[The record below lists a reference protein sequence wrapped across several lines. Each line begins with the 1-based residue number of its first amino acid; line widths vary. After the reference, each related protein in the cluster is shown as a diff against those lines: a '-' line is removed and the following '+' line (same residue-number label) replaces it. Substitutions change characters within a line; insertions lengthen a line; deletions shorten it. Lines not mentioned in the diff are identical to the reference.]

1 MTRTNLVILTA
12 VLIVSTGG
20 IGGGINYLGTDGSLI
35 QSAGAETPIQFAGAE
50 NNIVPGTNQV
60 AGPKS
65 STRTIA
71 DQTAQPGD
79 VVEVTIKVTLSS
91 GGERLQITDDFSPE
105 SSETN
110 INSIS
115 YNGDP
120 VLPVAAVGASG
131 FIEVALEEDFQPGD
145 TISVTYEVTV
155 PQDPGQEEA
164 IEFSGFAALDD
175 TQPVNHTGD
184 SAIQIETNDPPTADA
199 GPNQTVEGESS
210 VQLDATGS
218 SDPDG
223 DDLSYEW
230 VQTAGPSVDLSDD
243 TSPTPSFTAPAVDS
257 DQTLT
262 FELEVNDGKE
272 GTDTDTVDVVVEER
286 PDPANFDV
294 TIDETNSPVNEG
306 EEVTIMATIENTGDV
321 GGTQEVTLDAGGLG
335 TDSASVTLDGGES
348 TTETLSVV
356 TEAGYAGDYTATVA
370 SDNDTDS
377 ADIAVQEQPEPDEA
391 EFVLSNLNPTDA
403 TVTEGDEPIDISA
416 DVENVGDETGQQD
429 LELTITNESGAV
441 VYTDTL
447 EDIELNGGES
457 TTVTFEDAPA
467 GDLSSGEYTHE
478 VSSEDDDIAGSLT
491 VEEAPDAANFQLSNL
506 NPADATVTEG
516 DEPIDI
522 SADVQNT
529 GDQTSQQDLE
539 LTITND
545 TGSVVYSDII
555 EGVELNGGESTTVTF
570 EEAPAG
576 DLTPGEYTHEVT
588 SNNDTVS
595 GSLTVEEMLDE
606 AFFEVAITGSNSPVV
621 EGDTLELTADIEN
634 TGDMETTQD
643 IELDAGGLGSDSV
656 SVTLDGGE
664 STTETLSVVTEAGD
678 AGDYTAT
685 VASDNAT
692 DNVDVTVQEQ
702 PDEAE
707 FVLSNLNPADATVTE
722 GDEPINISADI
733 ENVGDQSGEQDI
745 ELSITNE
752 SGAVV
757 YTDTLENVELN
768 GGEINTVTFEDA
780 PTGDLAPGEYTHEIS
795 SNNDDLAGSLTV
807 DEAPEEADF
816 QLSNLNPADATVTE
830 GDEPIDISAD
840 VENVGDETDQ
850 QDLELTITNESGAV
864 VYADTIEDIE
874 LDGGE
879 STTVTF
885 EDAPAGD
892 LAPGEYTHAISSV
905 DDDIA
910 GSLAVEETPEEA
922 DFQLSNLDPAEA
934 TVTEGD
940 EPIDISADIE
950 NIGDQSGEQ
959 NIELSITNESGA
971 VVYTDTLE
979 NVELSGGEARTV
991 TFEDAP
997 AGDITPGEYTHS
1009 VVTANDR
1016 VAGTLVVVAAN
1027 QSPTADAGES
1037 QTVEEGDS
1045 VTLNASGSSDPDGDA
1060 LSYTWTQTAGPSVSL
1075 SNTSAE
1081 TPSFTAPEVDAD
1093 SNLVFEVTVSD
1104 GNGGTATDTVTITV
1118 QNVTAPEP
1126 DNRPPSADAGED
1138 QTVDER
1144 ATVQLDAD
1152 GSTDPDGDILT
1163 YNWTQ
1168 TAGPSVTLSE
1178 QLVTAP
1184 TFTAPTVTEE
1194 TTLTFQTKARDGNGG
1209 TDTDTVNV
1217 TVLPVNDPPTA
1228 DAGPDQTVNSGATV
1242 TLNASGSTD
1251 PEGDTLAYEWEPVS
1265 RANVTL
1271 SDADTATP
1279 SFTASDVDVETVLS
1293 FEVTVSDGNG
1303 GTDTDTVDIRIE
1315 PIEQP
1320 VENQPPVADAGPD
1333 QTVSEESTATLD
1345 ATGSSDPDGDALE
1358 YSWAQTSGPNVT
1370 LSEANTAT
1378 PSFTTPTVEQPT
1390 DLTFEVTVSDGQG
1403 ETDTETVTVTVQPVT
1418 EGEAFFAVTNLNAPD
1433 EVAQGDQLTISAT
1446 ITNTGDAE
1454 GTQLIEARVD
1464 ANRDG
1469 RQEVIQTESVTLA
1482 SGEST
1487 TVTTTRTV
1495 PADLSTGTYTG
1506 GLFTFDSNQ
1515 TTSVAV
1521 ISAEPP
1527 AENYTR
1533 NEIAQAKYGLNFSEL
1548 SNETARQVE
1557 ELYLRQPFTDG
1568 AQPEDVKTREE
1579 IAQERYGE
1587 DFENLSRETT
1597 IEIQS
1602 DFDAQFGDT
1611 GANAEYSRDEISQA
1625 KYYGYNFSELSTETS
1640 GQVEELYNR
1649 QPFADGLSP
1658 SDVQTREEIANEKYG
1673 LDVDELSRETRLEVE
1688 QTYHEQF
1695 EENESEE
1702 E

>member
-1 MTRTNLVILTA
+1 MDMRQVGTAIVAILLVLSA
-12 VLIVSTGG
+12 AG
-20 IGGGINYLGTDGSLI
+20 IGIQGSTIAEGQQAPEITVSDTTVGVDETDSIDVGLTGAPNGLTGYQITVSLDNPDAANI
-35 QSAGAETPIQFAGAE
+35 TGAAIGPQFQPPEVQSA
-50 NNIVPGTNQV
+50 
-60 AGPKS
+60 
-65 STRTIA
+65 TIA
-71 DQTAQPGD
+71 DDNNSVVLKSTDLTDEVQAGATDISLATLEVEGQSPGETAVSVNVDLVQDDQNPPQQISPTVNEGLITVEGDNQP
-79 VVEVTIKVTLSS
+79 
-91 GGERLQITDDFSPE
+91 P
-105 SSETN
+105 N
-110 INSIS
+110 
-115 YNGDP
+115 
-120 VLPVAAVGASG
+120 
-131 FIEVALEEDFQPGD
+131 
-145 TISVTYEVTV
+145 
-155 PQDPGQEEA
+155 
-164 IEFSGFAALDD
+164 
-175 TQPVNHTGD
+175 
-184 SAIQIETNDPPTADA
+184 ADA
-199 GPNQTVEGESS
+199 GSEQVVTEGEDVSLDGSS
-210 VQLDATGS
+210 S
-218 SDPDG
+218 SDPDN
-223 DDLSYEW
+223 DSLTYAW
-230 VQTAGPSVDLSDD
+230 TQTGGPSVSLTDGS
-243 TSPTPSFTAPAVDS
+243 TATPSFTAPDVDTA
-257 DQTLT
+257 QTLT
-262 FELEVNDGKE
+262 FELEVNDGNG
-272 GTDTDTVDVVVEER
+272 GTGTDTVDVVVEDQPDPANFDITIDETNSPVIEGEEATVTATIENTGDNSDTQTVDLQIDGSIEDDQSLTLDGGESQQVTLNWQTEQGETGTYDAIVSGEDDSDSTEVVVEER

-306 EEVTIMATIENTGDV
+306 EEVTVTATIENTGDIS
-321 GGTQEVTLDAGGLG
+321 GTQEVTLDADGLG
-335 TDSASVTLDGGES
+335 TDSVSATLDGGES
-348 TTETLSVV
+348 TSEAFSLV
-356 TEAGYAGDYTATVA
+356 TEAGDAGDYTATVA

-377 ADIAVQEQPEPDEA
+377 ADILVQEQPEPDEA
-391 EFVLSNLNPTDA
+391 EFVLSNLNPADA

-478 VSSEDDDIAGSLT
+478 VSSEDDNLAGSLT

-555 EGVELNGGESTTVTF
+555 EGVELNGGESTTITF
-570 EEAPAG
+570 EDAPAG

-588 SNNDTVS
+588 SSNDTVS

-634 TGDMETTQD
+634 TGDIETTQD

-664 STTETLSVVTEAGD
+664 STPETLSVVTGAGD

-722 GDEPINISADI
+722 GDEPIDISADI

-745 ELSITNE
+745 ELSIANE

-757 YTDTLENVELN
+757 YTDTLENIELN
-768 GGEINTVTFEDA
+768 GGEIN
-780 PTGDLAPGEYTHEIS
+780 
-795 SNNDDLAGSLTV
+795 
-807 DEAPEEADF
+807 
-816 QLSNLNPADATVTE
+816 
-830 GDEPIDISAD
+830 
-840 VENVGDETDQ
+840 
-850 QDLELTITNESGAV
+850 
-864 VYADTIEDIE
+864 
-874 LDGGE
+874 
-879 STTVTF
+879 TVTF

-892 LAPGEYTHAISSV
+892 LAPGEYTHTVSSV

-910 GSLAVEETPEEA
+910 GSLAIEETPEEA
-922 DFQLSNLDPAEA
+922 DFQLSNLNPAEA

-940 EPIDISADIE
+940 DPIDIFADIE
-950 NIGDQSGEQ
+950 NIGDQSREQ

-979 NVELSGGEARTV
+979 DVELSGGEARTV

-997 AGDITPGEYTHS
+997 AGDLTRGEYTHS
-1009 VVTANDR
+1009 VATANDT
-1016 VAGTLVVVAAN
+1016 VAGTLVVVSAN
-1027 QSPTADAGES
+1027 QPPAADAGAN
-1037 QTVEEGDS
+1037 QTVEEGAS
-1045 VTLNASGSSDPDGDA
+1045 VTLNAGSSSDPDGDA
-1060 LSYTWTQTAGPSVSL
+1060 LSYTWTQTSGPSVSL
-1075 SNTSAE
+1075 SNPSAE
-1081 TPSFTAPEVDAD
+1081 TASFTAPDVDAD

-1104 GNGGTATDTVTITV
+1104 GNGATATDTVTITV
-1118 QNVTAPEP
+1118 QNVTAPES

-1168 TAGPSVTLSE
+1168 TAGRSVTLSE
-1178 QLVTAP
+1178 PLFSAP

-1194 TTLTFQTKARDGNGG
+1194 TTLTFRTRARDGNGG
-1209 TDTDTVNV
+1209 TDTDTVNI
-1217 TVLPVNDPPTA
+1217 TVLPVNDPPAA
-1228 DAGPDQTVNSGATV
+1228 DAGPDKTVDSGATV
-1242 TLNASGSTD
+1242 NLDASASTD
-1251 PEGDTLAYEWEPVS
+1251 PEGDSLSYEWEPVS

-1271 SDADTATP
+1271 SDANTATP
-1279 SFTASDVDVETVLS
+1279 SFTASDVDVETILS

-1315 PIEQP
+1315 PTEQP
-1320 VENQPPVADAGPD
+1320 AENQPPVADAGAD
-1333 QTVSEESTATLD
+1333 QTVPEESTTTLD
-1345 ATGSSDPDGDALE
+1345 ATGSSDPDEDSLA
-1358 YSWAQTSGPNVT
+1358 YTWTQTSGPDVT
-1370 LSEANTAT
+1370 LSDANTAT
-1378 PSFTTPTVEQPT
+1378 PSFTTPAVDQAT
-1390 DLTFEVTVSDGQG
+1390 DLTFEVTVNDGQG
-1403 ETDTETVTVTVQPVT
+1403 GTDTETVTVTVQPVT
-1418 EGEAFFAVTNLNAPD
+1418 EGEAFFAVSDLNAPN

-1482 SGEST
+1482 SDEST
-1487 TVTTTRTV
+1487 TVTAMRTV

-1515 TTSVAV
+1515 TTSVTV
-1521 ISAEPP
+1521 ISAASP

-1533 NEIAQAKYGLNFSEL
+1533 DEIAQAKYGLNFSEL

-1557 ELYLRQPFTDG
+1557 ELYLRQPFADST
-1568 AQPEDVKTREE
+1568 QPEDVKTREE
-1579 IAQERYGE
+1579 IAEERYSE

-1611 GANAEYSRDEISQA
+1611 GADAEYSRDEISQA

-1640 GQVEELYNR
+1640 GQVEELHNR
-1649 QPFADGLSP
+1649 QPFADGLAP
-1658 SDVQTREEIANEKYG
+1658 SDVRTREEIANEKYG
-1673 LDVDELSRETRLEVE
+1673 LDIDELSRETRLEVE

-1695 EENESEE
+1695 MSEE
-1702 E
+1702 